1 MDEAAAN
8 GADLEKIA
16 RNIQTLR
23 DATRSLDGSET
34 SSEKAALEE
43 SIKDVFSVYAPPWK
57 TETETLPSSLD
68 PAFSFNP
75 TSSTDDEVTS
85 SHRRAD
91 TADAVIL
98 DAVIKGTADFVS
110 SEAIVDA
117 VDAMLEAPFS
127 LESRSPP
134 SLSSSMRSSSSMLSI
149 SSADAEGW
157 RLIIDDT
164 DNVNREVR
172 SKLSL

>member
-1 MDEAAAN
+1 MLDEAAAN

-16 RNIQTLR
+16 RNIQTLK

-34 SSEKAALEE
+34 SSEKAALAE
-43 SIKDVFSVYAPPWK
+43 SINDVFSVYAPPWK

-68 PAFSFNP
+68 PA
-75 TSSTDDEVTS
+75 SST
-85 SHRRAD
+85 D

-98 DAVIKGTADFVS
+98 DAVIKETADFVS
-110 SEAIVDA
+110 SGAIVDA
-117 VDAMLEAPFS
+117 VDKMQEAPFS
-127 LESRSPP
+127 LESRSPT
-134 SLSSSMRSSSSMLSI
+134 SSSIRSSLSMLSL

-164 DNVNREVR
+164 DNVNKQVR
-172 SKLSL
+172 PRLSV